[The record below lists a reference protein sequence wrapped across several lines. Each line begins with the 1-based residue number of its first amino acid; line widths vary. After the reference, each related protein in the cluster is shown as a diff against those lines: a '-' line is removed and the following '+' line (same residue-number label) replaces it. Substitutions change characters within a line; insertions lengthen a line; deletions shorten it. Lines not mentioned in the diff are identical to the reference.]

1 MAETLKRAC
10 GAPGTTWVEGIL
22 SLTEAPERLVPKA
35 TVPRATPRDCVTCP
49 SKPEILILS
58 RGSTR
63 WDESVFGSMVT
74 VVPVST
80 IDSYSSLSKTALLKA
95 ACVGSNTVQTPQM
108 LITHLSWMVASETR
122 ATDGAPQIWK
132 SCEMPGRSEAAD
144 RLLHIELRF

>member
-10 GAPGTTWVEGIL
+10 GAPGTTWDGGIL

-49 SKPEILILS
+49 SKPDILILS

-63 WDESVFGSMVT
+63 WGESVFGSMVT

-80 IDSYSSLSKTALLKA
+80 IDSYSS
-95 ACVGSNTVQTPQM
+95 
-108 LITHLSWMVASETR
+108 R
-122 ATDGAPQIWK
+122 
-132 SCEMPGRSEAAD
+132 AD
-144 RLLHIELRF
+144 RKNRRAKQNNSHNQVRCAFLLPYRIGLRFVPYCCIRQASRLLLELREREIQRASGQRAL